1 MDISCK
7 ACQVESRM
15 PAKQHKINYRLLS
28 FILLALFFSFYAL
41 KSWIN
46 LQERLKIVKTAEEKV
61 LQENE
66 NKASLEKELVR
77 VQGRNFIEQQAR
89 DKLNL
94 GKDEEITVILPTLS
108 VPSQITPT
116 PIDNS
121 YNWEK
126 WLKLFL

>member
-1 MDISCK
+1 
-7 ACQVESRM
+7 M
-15 PAKQHKINYRLLS
+15 PPKHHKVNYKLLLV
-28 FILLALFFSFYAL
+28 ILLPLFFFSYAL
-41 KSWIN
+41 KSWTN
-46 LQERLKIVKTAEEKV
+46 LQERLKIIKTAEEKV

-66 NKASLEKELVR
+66 NKESLEKELVR

-108 VPSQITPT
+108 VTSQITPT

>member
-7 ACQVESRM
+7 ACQVESHM
-15 PAKQHKINYRLLS
+15 PSKQHKINYRLLLV
-28 FILLALFFSFYAL
+28 ILLPLFFFSYAL

-77 VQGRNFIEQQAR
+77 VQGRNYIEQQAR

-108 VPSQITPT
+108 VPSQIIPT

-126 WLKLFL
+126 WLKLFF

>member
-15 PAKQHKINYRLLS
+15 HLKQHKINYRLLS
-28 FILLALFFSFYAL
+28 VILLALFFSFYAL

-89 DKLNL
+89 GKLNL
-94 GKDEEITVILPTLS
+94 GND
-108 VPSQITPT
+108 
-116 PIDNS
+116 
-121 YNWEK
+121 
-126 WLKLFL
+126 